1 MKHNLSYYFIP
12 QEQNNYRA
20 QILKNGFLLLLVGFY
35 LLNQSV
41 IKFIGT
47 VKPGVLGYSSEIT
60 VQKVLNQTNIQRENN
75 GLSPLKYSSVLSDS
89 ATRKANDMFS
99 NNYWAHNSP
108 TGTTPWDFFK
118 AVNYRYSVA
127 GENLARDFYDTE
139 SLMNGWMNSPTHKAN
154 IINSKYQEIGI
165 GVVNG
170 TLGGIKTTLVVQH
183 FGTPIVASNT
193 NQPENKQNQAQSQP
207 QTQPE
212 IIPDIKNNS
221 VFTEE
226 VELLANQKILSD
238 QKTDYINPLTINKT
252 VGIII
257 FSLIIGVLFVDGY
270 FTLRSGVNR
279 LTGSNI
285 SHIGFLLIILL
296 FMIYQRQGA
305 IF

>member
-1 MKHNLSYYFIP
+1 VKHNLSYYFIP
-12 QEQNNYRA
+12 QEKNNYRA
-20 QILKNGFLLLLVGFY
+20 QILKNGFLLMLVGFY

-41 IKFIGT
+41 IKFIST

-60 VQKVLNQTNIQRENN
+60 AQKVLDQTNIQRQNN
-75 GLSPLKYSSVLSDS
+75 GLPTLKYNSALSAS
-89 ATRKANDMFS
+89 ATQKANDMFTH
-99 NNYWAHNSP
+99 NYWAHTSP

-118 AVNYRYSVA
+118 AVDYRYSIA

-139 SLMNGWMNSPTHKAN
+139 SLMSGWMNSPTHKAN

-183 FGTPIVASNT
+183 FGTPITGIAT
-193 NQPENKQNQAQSQP
+193 NQPKP
-207 QTQPE
+207 KQTQVAVPPE
-212 IIPDIKNNS
+212 IKPEVANN
-221 VFTEE
+221 
-226 VELLANQKILSD
+226 LALNDKAVAPTNAKILSD

-252 VGIII
+252 VGVII
-257 FSLIIGVLFVDGY
+257 FGLIIAVLFVDGY
-270 FTLRSGVNR
+270 ITLKSGVNR

-296 FMIYQRQGA
+296 FMLYQRQGV

>member
-12 QEQNNYRA
+12 QEKNNYRA

-60 VQKVLNQTNIQRENN
+60 AQKVLEQTNVQRKNN
-75 GLSPLKYSSVLSDS
+75 GLPPLKYSSVLSES
-89 ATRKANDMFS
+89 AAQKANDMFS

-108 TGTTPWDFFK
+108 TGKTPWDFFK

-139 SLMNGWMNSPTHKAN
+139 SLMKGWMDSPTHKAN

-183 FGTPIVASNT
+183 FGTPIITSDT
-193 NQPENKQNQAQSQP
+193 NQSDNKQTQAQP
-207 QTQPE
+207 QPE
-212 IIPDIKNNS
+212 VKPEITNNL

-226 VELLANQKILSD
+226 VELSSNQKILSE
-238 QKTDYINPLTINKT
+238 QKTDYVNPLTINKT

-257 FSLIIGVLFVDGY
+257 FCLIIGVLFVDGY
-270 FTLRSGVNR
+270 FTLKSGVNR

>member
-12 QEQNNYRA
+12 QEKNNYRA
-20 QILKNGFLLLLVGFY
+20 SILKNGFLFLLVGFY
-35 LLNQSV
+35 LINQSV
-41 IKFIGT
+41 IRLIGT

-60 VQKVLNQTNIQRENN
+60 AQKVLTQTNIQRQNN
-75 GLSPLKYSSVLSDS
+75 GLPPLQYNSVLSVS
-89 ATRKANDMFS
+89 ATNKANDMFT
-99 NNYWAHNSP
+99 NNYWAHTSP

-118 AVNYRYSVA
+118 AVDYHYSVA

-183 FGTPIVASNT
+183 FGAPIVGVAT
-193 NQPENKQNQAQSQP
+193 KQPKPKQSQP
-207 QTQPE
+207 IKSPQVDPE
-212 IIPDIKNNS
+212 VAKNIVSSDKAITLVN
-221 VFTEE
+221 T
-226 VELLANQKILSD
+226 KILSD
-238 QKTDYINPLTINKT
+238 EKSEYINPLTINKI
-252 VGIII
+252 VGAII
-257 FSLIIGVLFVDGY
+257 FGLIIAVLFVDGY
-270 FTLRSGVNR
+270 FTLKSGVNR
-279 LTGSNI
+279 LTGSNV

-296 FMIYQRQGA
+296 FMLYQRQGA

>member
-12 QEQNNYRA
+12 QEKNNYRA
-20 QILKNGFLLLLVGFY
+20 QILKNGFLLLLVGVY
-35 LLNQSV
+35 LINQSV
-41 IKFIGT
+41 IKLIGT

-60 VQKVLNQTNIQRENN
+60 VQKVLDQTNIQRQNN
-75 GLSPLKYSSVLSDS
+75 GLAPLKYNSVLSES
-89 ATRKANDMFS
+89 ATNKANDMFAK
-99 NNYWAHNSP
+99 NYWAHTSP
-108 TGTTPWDFFK
+108 SGTTPWDFFK
-118 AVNYRYSVA
+118 AVDYSYSVA

-154 IINSKYQEIGI
+154 IVNTKYQEIGI

-183 FGTPIVASNT
+183 FGAPIVGVVTKESK
-193 NQPENKQNQAQSQP
+193 PKQP
-207 QTQPE
+207 QTVTNPQVNPE
-212 IIPDIKNNS
+212 VVNNL
-221 VFTEE
+221 V
-226 VELLANQKILSD
+226 ANDKAITPVNTKILSEE
-238 QKTDYINPLTINKT
+238 KSEYINPLTINKI

-257 FSLIIGVLFVDGY
+257 FGLIIVVLFVDGY
-270 FTLRSGVNR
+270 FTLKSGVNR

-296 FMIYQRQGA
+296 FMLYQRQGV

>member
-12 QEQNNYRA
+12 QEKNNYRA

-35 LLNQSV
+35 LINQSV

-60 VQKVLNQTNIQRENN
+60 AQKVFSQTNIQRQNN
-75 GLSPLKYSSVLSDS
+75 GLTPLKYNSVLSES
-89 ATRKANDMFS
+89 ATNKAKDMFAK
-99 NNYWAHNSP
+99 NYWAHNSP
-108 TGTTPWDFFK
+108 SGTTPWDFFK
-118 AVNYRYSVA
+118 AVDYHYSVA

-139 SLMNGWMNSPTHKAN
+139 SLMSGWMNSPTHKAN

-170 TLGGIKTTLVVQH
+170 ILGGIKTTLVVQH
-183 FGTPIVASNT
+183 FGAPIVTTTTKQTKPKPSQTVT
-193 NQPENKQNQAQSQP
+193 NPVVE
-207 QTQPE
+207 TE
-212 IIPDIKNNS
+212 VVKNLVTSDKAITPVNS
-221 VFTEE
+221 
-226 VELLANQKILSD
+226 KILSE
-238 QKTDYINPLTINKT
+238 QKSEYINPLTINKI
-252 VGIII
+252 VGVII
-257 FSLIIGVLFVDGY
+257 FGLIIAVLFVDGY
-270 FTLRSGVNR
+270 FTLKNGINR

-296 FMIYQRQGA
+296 FMLYQRQGV

>member
-12 QEQNNYRA
+12 QEKNNYRA
-20 QILKNGFLLLLVGFY
+20 QILKNGFLLILVCFY

-41 IKFIGT
+41 VKFIGT

-60 VQKVLNQTNIQRENN
+60 AEKVLTQTNIQRQKN
-75 GLSPLKYSSVLSDS
+75 GLPVFKYNSILSKS
-89 ATRKANDMFS
+89 ATNKAKDMFA

-108 TGTTPWDFFK
+108 SGTTPWDFFK
-118 AVNYRYSVA
+118 EVGYNYSVA

-183 FGTPIVASNT
+183 FGAPIASIAN
-193 NQPENKQNQAQSQP
+193 NQPKPQQSEP
-207 QTQPE
+207 VVNPNINPE
-212 IIPDIKNNS
+212 IVSDVITNKNPVTPVN
-221 VFTEE
+221 T
-226 VELLANQKILSD
+226 KILSK
-238 QKTDYINPLTINKT
+238 QKSNYINPLTINKI
-252 VGIII
+252 VGAII
-257 FSLIIGVLFVDGY
+257 FGLIIVVLFIDGY
-270 FTLRSGVNR
+270 FTLKNGVNR

-285 SHIGFLLIILL
+285 SHIGFLLIILI
-296 FMIYQRQGA
+296 FMLYQRQGA

>member
-12 QEQNNYRA
+12 QEKNNYRA

-35 LLNQSV
+35 LINQSV

-60 VQKVLNQTNIQRENN
+60 AQKVFSQTNIQRQNN
-75 GLSPLKYSSVLSDS
+75 GLTPLKYNSILSES
-89 ATRKANDMFS
+89 ATNKAKDMFA
-99 NNYWAHNSP
+99 NNYWAHTSP

-118 AVNYRYSVA
+118 AVDYHYSVA

-139 SLMNGWMNSPTHKAN
+139 SLMSGWMNSPTHKAN
-154 IINSKYQEIGI
+154 IVNSKYQEIGI

-183 FGTPIVASNT
+183 FGAPIAATATKQTKPKPSQTVTNPVVETEVVKNLVTSDKAITPV
-193 NQPENKQNQAQSQP
+193 
-207 QTQPE
+207 
-212 IIPDIKNNS
+212 NS
-221 VFTEE
+221 
-226 VELLANQKILSD
+226 KILSE
-238 QKTDYINPLTINKT
+238 QKSQYINPLTINKI
-252 VGIII
+252 VGVII
-257 FSLIIGVLFVDGY
+257 FGLIIAVLIVDGY
-270 FTLRSGVNR
+270 FTLKNGINR

-296 FMIYQRQGA
+296 FMLYQRQGV

>member
-12 QEQNNYRA
+12 QEKNNYRA
-20 QILKNGFLLLLVGFY
+20 QILKNGFLMLLVGFY
-35 LLNQSV
+35 LINQSV
-41 IKFIGT
+41 IKLIGT

-60 VQKVLNQTNIQRENN
+60 AQKVLNQTNLQRQNN
-75 GLSPLKYSSVLSDS
+75 GLSELKYSSVLSES
-89 ATRKANDMFS
+89 ATKKANDMFAH
-99 NNYWAHNSP
+99 NYWAHTSP

-118 AVNYRYSVA
+118 AVDYRYSVA

-183 FGTPIVASNT
+183 FGTPINGIITNQSKPKQPQPVSKAELIPEVVDTVASNNKTIVPT
-193 NQPENKQNQAQSQP
+193 N
-207 QTQPE
+207 T
-212 IIPDIKNNS
+212 
-221 VFTEE
+221 
-226 VELLANQKILSD
+226 KILSD
-238 QKTDYINPLTINKT
+238 QKTDYISPLTINKT
-252 VGIII
+252 VGVII
-257 FSLIIGVLFVDGY
+257 FGLIITVLFIDGY
-270 FTLRSGVNR
+270 FTLKSGVNR
-279 LTGSNI
+279 LTGSNA

-296 FMIYQRQGA
+296 FMLYQQQGA

>member
-12 QEQNNYRA
+12 QEKNNYRA

-60 VQKVLNQTNIQRENN
+60 AQKVFTQTNIQRQNN
-75 GLSPLKYSSVLSDS
+75 GLPALKFNSILSES
-89 ATRKANDMFS
+89 ATNKAKDMFS
-99 NNYWAHNSP
+99 QNYWAHTSP
-108 TGTTPWDFFK
+108 SGTTPWDFFK
-118 AVNYRYSVA
+118 EVGYNYSVA

-139 SLMNGWMNSPTHKAN
+139 SLMNGWMNSPTHKDN

-183 FGTPIVASNT
+183 FGAPITKTVTKELRPKETQIVKNPQVETKVVKDVVTSNKVNTPVS
-193 NQPENKQNQAQSQP
+193 S
-207 QTQPE
+207 
-212 IIPDIKNNS
+212 
-221 VFTEE
+221 
-226 VELLANQKILSD
+226 KILSEE
-238 QKTDYINPLTINKT
+238 KSEYINPLTINKS

-257 FSLIIGVLFVDGY
+257 FGLIIIVLFIDGY
-270 FTLRSGVNR
+270 FTLKSGTNR

-296 FMIYQRQGA
+296 FMLYQKQGA